1 MRRCYKNKLLL
12 RCESSITAAYPIES
26 CLVLGIPEH
35 ICTLVNE
42 VDAKNRSWSWI
53 PSVFQGN
60 VDVDMDSMS
69 LLACPANDRRSDPAV
84 KARHGPATRWSRWTS
99 GAWYSQPESNWSRMD
114 PVDPSVFA
122 YGFNRATRSWCID
135 PGRFRFQESDLLACK
150 MGQETLSKMQKV
162 SQGLRSCFRWNTW
175 ESQEHYN
182 RVSDDLQRNKSI
194 TWMIEY
200 ISQP

>member
-1 MRRCYKNKLLL
+1 MKLPSKVMRRCYNNKLLL
-12 RCESSITAAYPIES
+12 WFESSITAAYPIES

-35 ICTLVNE
+35 ICTT
-42 VDAKNRSWSWI
+42 RSTKLTRFES
-53 PSVFQGN
+53 
-60 VDVDMDSMS
+60 S

-84 KARHGPATRWSRWTS
+84 KVRHGPATRWSRWTS
-99 GAWYSQPESNWSRMD
+99 GAWSWIQLVPGEMD
-114 PVDPSVFA
+114 PDPSVFA

-135 PGRFRFQESDLLACK
+135 PGRFRLQESDLLVCE
-150 MGQETLSKMQKV
+150 MGQVTLSKMQKV

-194 TWMIEY
+194 IWMIEY